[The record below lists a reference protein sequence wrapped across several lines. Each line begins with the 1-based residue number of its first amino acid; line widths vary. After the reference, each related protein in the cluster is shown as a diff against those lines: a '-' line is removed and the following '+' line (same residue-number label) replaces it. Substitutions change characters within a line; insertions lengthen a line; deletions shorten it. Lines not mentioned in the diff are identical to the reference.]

1 MQRAMRSLLHVPPL
15 MFVLGL
21 WLADT
26 HATLAADP
34 IPVSVAISNSSS
46 DVPIFIA
53 EKKGYFAEEGLA
65 VTTIPFDSGAK
76 MMAPMG
82 AGELDVG
89 SGSATAG
96 LYNAVAR
103 GISIKIVS
111 GNGNAPPGY
120 GHNILLVRKGLV
132 DSGRFKT
139 PADLKG
145 MKIALTSPGA
155 SSTSTLNEE
164 LKKFG
169 LKFSDIEP
177 VYLGYPDHVL
187 ALANGRVDAGLT
199 AEPAASQA
207 VEAGSAVRIVSDDVI
222 DPYHEASVLLMSGI
236 FTQQHPDA
244 AKRFMRAFVKAVRF
258 YNGALKDGMLRGPNA
273 DEVIAILTEST
284 SIKDPNVYRAISP
297 QGSDPNGHL
306 NMASL
311 EKDFEFYKSQ
321 GWIQGDVSVAQ
332 AVDTSFVDAAV
343 KELGPYKPE

>member
-1 MQRAMRSLLHVPPL
+1 
-15 MFVLGL
+15 
-21 WLADT
+21 
-26 HATLAADP
+26 
-34 IPVSVAISNSSS
+34 
-46 DVPIFIA
+46 
-53 EKKGYFAEEGLA
+53 
-65 VTTIPFDSGAK
+65 

-111 GNGNAPPGY
+111 DNGNAPPGY
-120 GHNILLVRKGLV
+120 GHNILLVRKDLV

-187 ALANGRVDAGLT
+187 ALANGKVDAGLT

-207 VEAGSAVRIVSDDVI
+207 VNAGSAVRIVSDDVI

-236 FTQQHPDA
+236 FTQKHPDA
-244 AKRFMRAFVKAVRF
+244 AKRFMRAFMKAVRF

-273 DEVIAILTEST
+273 DEVIAILTEYT
-284 SIKDPNVYRAISP
+284 AIKDPNVYRAISP

-306 NMASL
+306 NLASL
-311 EKDFEFYKSQ
+311 EKDSNSTSRRA
-321 GWIQGDVSVAQ
+321 GSRAMSVSRRPSTRASSMLRSRSSGP
-332 AVDTSFVDAAV
+332 TSRSDQRGRRHGR
-343 KELGPYKPE
+343 E

>member
-1 MQRAMRSLLHVPPL
+1 M
-15 MFVLGL
+15 
-21 WLADT
+21 
-26 HATLAADP
+26 ATGD
-34 IPVSVAISNSSS
+34 
-46 DVPIFIA
+46 
-53 EKKGYFAEEGLA
+53 
-65 VTTIPFDSGAK
+65 
-76 MMAPMG
+76 
-82 AGELDVG
+82 LDVG

-103 GISIKIVS
+103 GINIKIVS

-120 GHNILLVRKGLV
+120 GHNILLVRKDLV

-187 ALANGRVDAGLT
+187 ALANGKVDAGLT

-207 VEAGSAVRIVSDDVI
+207 VSAGSAVRIVSDDVI

-236 FTQQHPDA
+236 FMQKHPDA
-244 AKRFMRAFVKAVRF
+244 AKRFMRAFMKAVRF

-273 DEVIAILTEST
+273 DEVVAILTEFT
-284 SIKDPNVYRAISP
+284 PIKDPNVYRSISP

-306 NMASL
+306 NVTSL

-321 GWIQGDVSVAQ
+321 GWIEGDITVAQ

-343 KELGPYKPE
+343 KELGPYKPQ